1 MTDIRHHLTEP
12 LHSPQPAS
20 GVAYF
25 VCFDGRPARPGPAQ
39 AMLYIFV
46 AQSESQPQSIIETS
60 SRDVQYYGGC
70 DLSSDQ
76 IRIICLPSVPQIFSN
91 QNTKFRG
98 KFLREKQDWLSFRI
112 LWASSG
118 CPPPPSLTSPPS
130 ERTPGDTDP
139 PSPPHPRPQ
148 QARATGQRCSGSWN
162 WDKHK

>member
-70 DLSSDQ
+70 DLSSDK
-76 IRIICLPSVPQIFSN
+76 IKIICLPSVPQIFSN

-98 KFLREKQDWLSFRI
+98 KFLREKQD
-112 LWASSG
+112 
-118 CPPPPSLTSPPS
+118 
-130 ERTPGDTDP
+130 
-139 PSPPHPRPQ
+139 
-148 QARATGQRCSGSWN
+148 
-162 WDKHK
+162 